1 MHTFDSSQVT
11 GSENQVSSKITS
23 GVRGFLLLKIAA
35 IEDVTI
41 TLLIEENFEH
51 DLRTL
56 SVPFTA
62 GSINSAWNMGKR
74 GKLSNQN

>member
-23 GVRGFLLLKIAA
+23 GVRGFLLHMIAA

-41 TLLIEENFEH
+41 TLLYRLSWLSAFE
-51 DLRTL
+51 RQSQQT
-56 SVPFTA
+56 V
-62 GSINSAWNMGKR
+62 I
-74 GKLSNQN
+74 

>member
-23 GVRGFLLLKIAA
+23 GVRGFLLHMIAA

-56 SVPFTA
+56 SVSLLDQSTLPETWEKVE
-62 GSINSAWNMGKR
+62 N
-74 GKLSNQN
+74 